1 MATLLDANRTPVPC
15 APLSPRPACVHPAVQ
30 RAVQPAK
37 PAMRPDF
44 LRELH
49 GLLAGLGQR

>member
-1 MATLLDANRTPVPC
+1 METLLDANRTPVPC
-15 APLSPRPACVHPAVQ
+15 APPSAHPACAHPAAK
-30 RAVQPAK
+30 RAVK
-37 PAMRPDF
+37 PAQPVMRSDF